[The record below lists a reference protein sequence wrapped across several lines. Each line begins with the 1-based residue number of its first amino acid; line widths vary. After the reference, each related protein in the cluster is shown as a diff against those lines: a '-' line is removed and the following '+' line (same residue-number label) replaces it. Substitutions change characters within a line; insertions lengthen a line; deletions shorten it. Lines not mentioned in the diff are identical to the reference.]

1 MKKNFFST
9 ILIVFLM
16 SLFFSCSSLFEK
28 PEMGNIS
35 ITLPSR
41 AVTSAD
47 TNTSIDIDSLE
58 FTITITNYDT
68 KKVITDI
75 GMKGKTYSYELSP
88 GLYDIV
94 ISAYLSSAPK
104 NVIYEGKYEKAEIIA
119 GKSTDVF
126 ITLKKVIAEPD
137 EPEIPD
143 EPENPDEPEDPKEE
157 FNTWT
162 IDISDIVGD
171 GYIADNSEYGDERYC
186 YYQSGAFDISS
197 CFKDGLPKKDDVLNL
212 KWKGKC
218 DSNIQNLHFLV
229 IDNYSN
235 KNWTDLISEEDRLTP
250 VKQNIKADEEFEIN
264 YSVKLLET
272 PKNTVK
278 IYFSYGKTDA
288 SGPSYLY
295 QQDKDEY
302 RHSDLRI
309 ENGIL
314 KMNRPGSKFMEYLKS
329 QGCDGY
335 VAGVISGKNSKGDD
349 NWLCGRTYKFGD
361 DAFSDTDFTY
371 ELYRAYDSIQDGKIF
386 SIVDYYKNVENE
398 AERIWISQDISST
411 VEYNTIF
418 EESPISILGN
428 KFGTSYFG
436 ASASSDGMIEWRY
449 ENNEEHPGTGWYVG
463 NLDLSEWDVIRI
475 EFDSEYPDDSLY
487 VSLVQD
493 GCTLDYLSDY
503 QAETNVFE
511 INLDGTKSTNKVP
524 EDSVWYTSKP
534 ITEILIRTHLTEVEG
549 TKKAKLK
556 SVELKKY
563 PQVSDHIS
571 VENVENGIQVT
582 LKKTGVMDIWV
593 TFAVDIMEDGKETGL
608 PFSFIHNG
616 NNLINQTE
624 TGTLS
629 FIYPFTKAGSKYKF
643 TVAPNGKVFETV
655 AIVADK
661 TSEMQLSDSETVSD
675 FKVLYE
681 ENDDAEG
688 AKRIIK
694 LNSNPFNMFNDSSK
708 YSYKLLCLNV
718 YDTDMKWIYN
728 FNVTESNVNDY
739 IQTGKDFMSDSSSL
753 GKTPQEFKEA
763 LNQSDKLIIIPH
775 LEFSVENKDASSGA
789 FVKSLGRF
797 EYIWTPIE

>member
-28 PEMGNIS
+28 PEMGNFS

-41 AVTSAD
+41 AVTSAN

-126 ITLKKVIAEPD
+126 ITLKKIIAE
-137 EPEIPD
+137 
-143 EPENPDEPEDPKEE
+143 DEPEDPKEE

-171 GYIADNSEYGDERYC
+171 GYIANNSKYGDERYT

-197 CFKDGLPKKDDVLNL
+197 CFKEELPKKGDVLNL

-229 IDNYSN
+229 VDYYN
-235 KNWTDLISEEDRLTP
+235 KNWMHLISEEDRLTP
-250 VKQNIKADEEFEIN
+250 IKQNIKADEEFEIN
-264 YSVKLLET
+264 YSVKLSET
-272 PKNTVK
+272 PKDTVK
-278 IYFSYGKTDA
+278 IYFAYGKTDA
-288 SGPSYLY
+288 SGTSYLY

-302 RHSDLRI
+302 HHSDVRI
-309 ENGIL
+309 ENGVV
-314 KMNRPGSKFMEYLKS
+314 KMTQPGSKFMEYLKS

-335 VAGVISGKNSKGDD
+335 VLSLISGITKDGSSNYLSS
-349 NWLCGRTYKFGD
+349 RVIKFTAP
-361 DAFSDTDFTY
+361 DAFKDVDFNRD
-371 ELYRAYDSIQDGKIF
+371 LYHVYNSIQDGKIY
-386 SIVDYYKNVENE
+386 SVVDYYKNADDETQ
-398 AERIWISQDISST
+398 RIWITKDVSST
-411 VEYNTIF
+411 VDYDSIY
-418 EESPISILGN
+418 EESDTAILGH
-428 KFGTSYFG
+428 KFGTSIGFG
-436 ASASSDGMIEWRY
+436 GATVSYDGTIEWSF
-449 ENNEEHPGTGWYVG
+449 EDGEEYPAVGWYVE
-463 NLDLSEWDVIRI
+463 NLNLTEWDVIRI
-475 EFDSEYPDDSLY
+475 EFDSEYPDDSLS
-487 VSLVQD
+487 VNLLQD
-493 GCTLDYLSDY
+493 GCRFHYESDY
-503 QAETNVFE
+503 QTEANVYE
-511 INLDGTKSTNKVP
+511 INLDGTNHSFSLP
-524 EDSVWYTSKP
+524 ENAAWDISKP
-534 ITEILIRTHLTEVEG
+534 ITDIQIRTHITANEG
-549 TKKAKLK
+549 KKKAKVK
-556 SVELKKY
+556 SVKLKKY

-582 LKKTGVMDIWV
+582 LKKTGAMDIWL
-593 TFAVDIMEDGKETGL
+593 TSAVDIIEDGKETGI

-661 TSEMQLSDSETVSD
+661 TSDMQLPDSETVSD

-681 ENDDAEG
+681 ENDDADG

-718 YDTDMKWIYN
+718 FDADMKWIYN
-728 FNVTESNVNDY
+728 FNVTEANVNDY
-739 IQTGKDFMSDSSSL
+739 IQTGKDFMSDSSRL

-775 LEFSVENKDASSGA
+775 LEFSVENTNASSGA

-797 EYIWTPIE
+797 EYNWTPIE

>member
-28 PEMGNIS
+28 PEMGNFS

-41 AVTSAD
+41 AVTSAN

-126 ITLKKVIAEPD
+126 ITLKKIIAE
-137 EPEIPD
+137 
-143 EPENPDEPEDPKEE
+143 DEPEDPKEE

-171 GYIADNSEYGDERYC
+171 GYIANNSKYGDERYC

-218 DSNIQNLHFLV
+218 DTNIQNLHFLV
-229 IDNYSN
+229 IDYYYN

-250 VKQNIKADEEFEIN
+250 IKQNIKADEEFEIN
-264 YSVKLLET
+264 YSVKLSET
-272 PKNTVK
+272 PKDTVK
-278 IYFSYGKTDA
+278 IYFAYGKNDA
-288 SGPSYLY
+288 SGTSYLY

-302 RHSDLRI
+302 HHSDVRI
-309 ENGIL
+309 ENGVV
-314 KMNRPGSKFMEYLKS
+314 KMTQPGSKFMEYLKS

-335 VAGVISGKNSKGDD
+335 VLSLISGITKDGSSNYLSS
-349 NWLCGRTYKFGD
+349 RVIKFTAP
-361 DAFSDTDFTY
+361 DAFKDVDFNR
-371 ELYRAYDSIQDGKIF
+371 ELYHVYNSIQDGKIY
-386 SIVDYYKNVENE
+386 SVVDYYKNVDDETQ
-398 AERIWISQDISST
+398 RIWITKDVSST
-411 VEYNTIF
+411 VDYDSIY
-418 EESPISILGN
+418 EESDTAILGH
-428 KFGTSYFG
+428 KFGTSIGFG
-436 ASASSDGMIEWRY
+436 GATVSYDGTIEWSF
-449 ENNEEHPGTGWYVG
+449 EDGEEYPAVGWYVE
-463 NLDLSEWDVIRI
+463 NLNLTEWDVIRI
-475 EFDSEYPDDSLY
+475 EFDSEYPDDSLS
-487 VSLVQD
+487 VNLLQD
-493 GCTLDYLSDY
+493 GCRFHYESDY
-503 QAETNVFE
+503 QTEANVYE
-511 INLDGTKSTNKVP
+511 INLDGTNHSFSLP
-524 EDSVWYTSKP
+524 ENAAWDISKP
-534 ITEILIRTHLTEVEG
+534 ITDIQIRTHITANEG
-549 TKKAKLK
+549 KKKAKVK
-556 SVELKKY
+556 SVKLKKY
-563 PQVSDHIS
+563 PQVSNHIS

-582 LKKTGVMDIWV
+582 LKKTGAMDIWL
-593 TFAVDIMEDGKETGL
+593 TSAVDIIEDGKETGI
-608 PFSFIHNG
+608 PFSF
-616 NNLINQTE
+616 LINNVILMNQID
-624 TGTLS
+624 TLS
-629 FIYPFTKAGSKYKF
+629 FVYPFTKAGSKYKF

-661 TSEMQLSDSETVSD
+661 TSDMQLPDSETVSD

-694 LNSNPFNMFNDSSK
+694 LNSNPFEIFSDVSK
-708 YSYKLLCLNV
+708 FSYMLLCLNV
-718 YDTDMKWIYN
+718 YDADMKWIYN

>member
-28 PEMGNIS
+28 PEMGNFS

-41 AVTSAD
+41 AVTSAN

-126 ITLKKVIAEPD
+126 ITLKKIIAE
-137 EPEIPD
+137 
-143 EPENPDEPEDPKEE
+143 DEPEDPKEE

-171 GYIADNSEYGDERYC
+171 GYIANNSKYGDERYC

-218 DSNIQNLHFLV
+218 DTNIQNLHFLV
-229 IDNYSN
+229 IDYYYN

-250 VKQNIKADEEFEIN
+250 IKQNIKADEEFEIN
-264 YSVKLLET
+264 YSVKLSET
-272 PKNTVK
+272 PKDTVK
-278 IYFSYGKTDA
+278 IYFAYGKTDA

-295 QQDKDEY
+295 QQDKNEY

-335 VAGVISGKNSKGDD
+335 VAGVISGKNSEGDD
-349 NWLCGRTYKFGD
+349 NWLCGRTYKFD
-361 DAFSDTDFTY
+361 DAAFSDADFTY

-436 ASASSDGMIEWRY
+436 GASASSDGMIEWRY
-449 ENNEEHPGTGWYVG
+449 ENNEEYPGTGWFVG
-463 NLDLSEWDVIRI
+463 NLDLSEWDIIRI
-475 EFDSEYPDDSLY
+475 EFDSEYPYDSLY
-487 VSLVQD
+487 VSLIQD
-493 GCTLDYLSDY
+493 GCTLDYHSDS
-503 QAETNVFE
+503 QTEKNVFE
-511 INLDGTKSTNKVP
+511 INLDGTKSTYKVP
-524 EDSVWYTSKP
+524 EDSVWDTSKP
-534 ITEILIRTHLTEVEG
+534 ITDIQIRTHITANEG
-549 TKKAKLK
+549 KKKAKVK
-556 SVELKKY
+556 SVKLKKY
-563 PQVSDHIS
+563 PQVSNHIS

-582 LKKTGVMDIWV
+582 LKKTGAMDIWL
-593 TFAVDIMEDGKETGL
+593 TSAVDIIEDGKETGI
-608 PFSFIHNG
+608 PFSF
-616 NNLINQTE
+616 LINNVILMNQID
-624 TGTLS
+624 TLS
-629 FIYPFTKAGSKYKF
+629 FVYPFTKAGSKYKF

-661 TSEMQLSDSETVSD
+661 TSDMQLPDSETVSD

-694 LNSNPFNMFNDSSK
+694 LNSNPFEIFSDVSK
-708 YSYKLLCLNV
+708 FSYMLMCVNV

>member
-35 ITLPSR
+35 IALPSR

-126 ITLKKVIAEPD
+126 ITLKKIIAE
-137 EPEIPD
+137 
-143 EPENPDEPEDPKEE
+143 DEPEDSKEE

-171 GYIADNSEYGDERYC
+171 GYIANNSKYGDERYT

-218 DSNIQNLHFLV
+218 DTNIQNLHFLV
-229 IDNYSN
+229 VDYYN
-235 KNWTDLISEEDRLTP
+235 KNWMHLISEEDRLTP
-250 VKQNIKADEEFEIN
+250 IKQNIKADEEFEIN
-264 YSVKLLET
+264 YSVKLSET
-272 PKNTVK
+272 PKDTVK
-278 IYFSYGKTDA
+278 IYFAYGKNDA
-288 SGPSYLY
+288 SGTSYLY

-302 RHSDLRI
+302 HHSDVRI
-309 ENGIL
+309 ENGVV
-314 KMNRPGSKFMEYLKS
+314 KMTQPGSKFMEYLKS

-335 VAGVISGKNSKGDD
+335 VLSLISGITKDGSSNYLSS
-349 NWLCGRTYKFGD
+349 RVIKFTAP
-361 DAFSDTDFTY
+361 DAFKDVDFNR
-371 ELYRAYDSIQDGKIF
+371 ELYHVYNSIQDGKIY
-386 SIVDYYKNVENE
+386 SVVDYYKNADDETQ
-398 AERIWISQDISST
+398 RIWITKDVSST
-411 VEYNTIF
+411 VDYDSIY
-418 EESPISILGN
+418 EESDTAILGH
-428 KFGTSYFG
+428 KFGTSIGFG
-436 ASASSDGMIEWRY
+436 GATVSYDGTIEWSF
-449 ENNEEHPGTGWYVG
+449 EDGEEYPAVGWYVE
-463 NLDLSEWDVIRI
+463 NLNLTEWDVIRI
-475 EFDSEYPDDSLY
+475 EFDSEYPDDSLS
-487 VSLVQD
+487 VNLLQD
-493 GCTLDYLSDY
+493 GCRFHYESDY
-503 QAETNVFE
+503 QTEANVYE
-511 INLDGTKSTNKVP
+511 INLDGTNHSFSLP
-524 EDSVWYTSKP
+524 ENAAWDISKP
-534 ITEILIRTHLTEVEG
+534 ITDIQIRTHITEAEG

-563 PQVSDHIS
+563 PQVSNHIS

-582 LKKTGVMDIWV
+582 LKKTGAMDIWL
-593 TFAVDIMEDGKETGL
+593 TSAVDIIEDGKETGI

-661 TSEMQLSDSETVSD
+661 TSGMQLSDSETVSD

-718 YDTDMKWIYN
+718 YDADMKWIYN

-797 EYIWTPIE
+797 EYNWTPIE

>member
-1 MKKNFFST
+1 
-9 ILIVFLM
+9 M

-28 PEMGNIS
+28 PEMGNFS

-41 AVTSAD
+41 AVTSAN

-126 ITLKKVIAEPD
+126 ITLKKIIAE
-137 EPEIPD
+137 
-143 EPENPDEPEDPKEE
+143 DEPEDPKEE

-171 GYIADNSEYGDERYC
+171 GYIANNSKYGDERYC

-218 DSNIQNLHFLV
+218 DTNIQNLHFLV
-229 IDNYSN
+229 IDYYYN

-250 VKQNIKADEEFEIN
+250 IKQNIKADEEFEIN
-264 YSVKLLET
+264 YSVKLSET
-272 PKNTVK
+272 PKDTVK
-278 IYFSYGKTDA
+278 IYFAYGKNDA
-288 SGPSYLY
+288 SGTSYLY

-302 RHSDLRI
+302 HHSDVRI
-309 ENGIL
+309 ENGVV
-314 KMNRPGSKFMEYLKS
+314 KMTQPGSKFMEYLKS

-335 VAGVISGKNSKGDD
+335 VLSLISGITKDGSSNYLSS
-349 NWLCGRTYKFGD
+349 RVIKFTAP
-361 DAFSDTDFTY
+361 DAFKDVDFNR
-371 ELYRAYDSIQDGKIF
+371 ELYHVYNSIQDGKIY
-386 SIVDYYKNVENE
+386 SVVDYYKNVDDETQ
-398 AERIWISQDISST
+398 RIWITKDVSST
-411 VEYNTIF
+411 VDYDSIY
-418 EESPISILGN
+418 EESDTAILGH
-428 KFGTSYFG
+428 KFGTSIGFG
-436 ASASSDGMIEWRY
+436 GATVSYDGTIEWSF
-449 ENNEEHPGTGWYVG
+449 EDGEEYPAVGWYVE
-463 NLDLSEWDVIRI
+463 NLNLTEWDVIRI
-475 EFDSEYPDDSLY
+475 EFDSEYPDDSLS
-487 VSLVQD
+487 VNLLQD
-493 GCTLDYLSDY
+493 GCRFHYESDY
-503 QAETNVFE
+503 QTEANVYE
-511 INLDGTKSTNKVP
+511 INLDGTNHSFSLP
-524 EDSVWYTSKP
+524 ENAAWDISKP
-534 ITEILIRTHLTEVEG
+534 ITDIQIRTHITANEG
-549 TKKAKLK
+549 KKKAKVK
-556 SVELKKY
+556 SVKLKKY
-563 PQVSDHIS
+563 PQVSNHIS

-582 LKKTGVMDIWV
+582 LKKTGAMDIWL
-593 TFAVDIMEDGKETGL
+593 TSAVDIIEDGKETGI
-608 PFSFIHNG
+608 PFSF
-616 NNLINQTE
+616 LINNVILMNQID
-624 TGTLS
+624 TLS
-629 FIYPFTKAGSKYKF
+629 FVYPFTKAGSKYKF

-661 TSEMQLSDSETVSD
+661 TSDMQLPDSETVSD

-694 LNSNPFNMFNDSSK
+694 LNSNPFEIFSDVSK
-708 YSYKLLCLNV
+708 FSYMLLCLNV
-718 YDTDMKWIYN
+718 YDADMKWIYN

-797 EYIWTPIE
+797 EYNWTPIE

>member
-1 MKKNFFST
+1 MKKNYFST
-9 ILIVFLM
+9 ILIVSLM

-47 TNTSIDIDSLE
+47 TDTSIDIDSLE

-126 ITLKKVIAEPD
+126 ITLKKFIAE
-137 EPEIPD
+137 
-143 EPENPDEPEDPKEE
+143 DEPEDPKEE

-171 GYIADNSEYGDERYC
+171 GYIANNSKYGDERYC

-218 DSNIQNLHFLV
+218 DTNIQNLHFLV
-229 IDNYSN
+229 IDYYYN

-250 VKQNIKADEEFEIN
+250 IKQNIKADEEFEIN
-264 YSVKLLET
+264 YSVKLSET
-272 PKNTVK
+272 PKDTVK
-278 IYFSYGKTDA
+278 IYFAYGKTDA

-295 QQDKDEY
+295 QQDKNEY

-335 VAGVISGKNSKGDD
+335 VAGVISGKNSEGYD
-349 NWLCGRTYKFGD
+349 NWLCGRTYKLDD
-361 DAFSDTDFTY
+361 DAFSDADFTY

-398 AERIWISQDISST
+398 SERIWISQNISST

-436 ASASSDGMIEWRY
+436 GASASSDGMIEWRY
-449 ENNEEHPGTGWYVG
+449 ENNEKYPGIGWFVG
-463 NLDLSEWDVIRI
+463 NLDLSEWDIIRI
-475 EFDSEYPDDSLY
+475 EFDSEYPYDSLY
-487 VSLVQD
+487 VSLIQD
-493 GCTLDYLSDY
+493 GCTLDYHSDY
-503 QAETNVFE
+503 QTEKNVFE
-511 INLDGTKSTNKVP
+511 INLDGTKSTYKVP
-524 EDSVWYTSKP
+524 EDSVWDTSKP
-534 ITEILIRTHLTEVEG
+534 ITDISIRTHITKAEG
-549 TKKAKLK
+549 TKKAKVK
-556 SVELKKY
+556 SVKLKKY

-582 LKKTGVMDIWV
+582 LKKTGAMDIWL
-593 TFAVDIMEDGKETGL
+593 TSAVDIIEDGKETGI

-661 TSEMQLSDSETVSD
+661 TSDMQFSDSETVSD

-694 LNSNPFNMFNDSSK
+694 LNSNPFTMFNDSSK
-708 YSYKLLCLNV
+708 YSYILLCLNV
-718 YDTDMKWIYN
+718 FSADMKWIYN
-728 FNVTESNVNDY
+728 FNVTENNVNEY
-739 IQTGKDFMSDSSSL
+739 IEIGKDFMSDSSRL

-775 LEFSVENKDASSGA
+775 LEFSVENTDASSGT
-789 FVKSLGRF
+789 FLKTLGRF
-797 EYIWTPIE
+797 EYNWTPIE

>member
-1 MKKNFFST
+1 MKKNCFST

-47 TNTSIDIDSLE
+47 TDTSIDIDSLE

-126 ITLKKVIAEPD
+126 ITLKKIIAE
-137 EPEIPD
+137 
-143 EPENPDEPEDPKEE
+143 DEPEDPKEE

-171 GYIADNSEYGDERYC
+171 GYIANNSKYGDERYC

-218 DSNIQNLHFLV
+218 DTNIQNLHFLV
-229 IDNYSN
+229 IDYYYN

-250 VKQNIKADEEFEIN
+250 IKQNIKADEEFEIN
-264 YSVKLLET
+264 YSVKLSET
-272 PKNTVK
+272 PKDTVK
-278 IYFSYGKTDA
+278 IYFAYGKTDA

-295 QQDKDEY
+295 QQDKNEY

-335 VAGVISGKNSKGDD
+335 VAGVISGKNSEGDD
-349 NWLCGRTYKFGD
+349 NWLCGRTYKFD
-361 DAFSDTDFTY
+361 DAAFSDADFTY

-436 ASASSDGMIEWRY
+436 GASASSDGMIEWRY
-449 ENNEEHPGTGWYVG
+449 ENNEEYPGTGWFVG
-463 NLDLSEWDVIRI
+463 NLDLSEWDIIRI
-475 EFDSEYPDDSLY
+475 EFDSEYPYDSLY
-487 VSLVQD
+487 VSLIQD
-493 GCTLDYLSDY
+493 GCTLDYHSDS
-503 QAETNVFE
+503 QTEKNVFE
-511 INLDGTKSTNKVP
+511 INLDGTKSTYKVP
-524 EDSVWYTSKP
+524 EDSVWDTSKP
-534 ITEILIRTHLTEVEG
+534 ITDIQIRTHITANEG
-549 TKKAKLK
+549 KKKAKVK
-556 SVELKKY
+556 SVKLKKY
-563 PQVSDHIS
+563 PQVSNHIS

-582 LKKTGVMDIWV
+582 LKKTGAMDIWL
-593 TFAVDIMEDGKETGL
+593 TSAVDIIEDGKETGI
-608 PFSFIHNG
+608 PFSF
-616 NNLINQTE
+616 LINNVILMNKID
-624 TGTLS
+624 TLS
-629 FIYPFTKAGSKYKF
+629 FVYPFTKAGSKYKF

-661 TSEMQLSDSETVSD
+661 TSDMQLPDSETVSD

-694 LNSNPFNMFNDSSK
+694 LNSNPFEIFSDVSK
-708 YSYKLLCLNV
+708 FSYMLMCVNV

>member
-28 PEMGNIS
+28 PEMGNFS

-41 AVTSAD
+41 AVTSAN

-126 ITLKKVIAEPD
+126 ITLKKIIAE
-137 EPEIPD
+137 
-143 EPENPDEPEDPKEE
+143 DEPEDPKEE

-171 GYIADNSEYGDERYC
+171 GYIANNSKYGDERYT

-197 CFKDGLPKKDDVLNL
+197 CFKEELPKKGDVLNL

-229 IDNYSN
+229 VDYYN
-235 KNWTDLISEEDRLTP
+235 KNWMHLISEEDRLTP
-250 VKQNIKADEEFEIN
+250 IKQNIKADEEFEIN
-264 YSVKLLET
+264 YSVKLSET
-272 PKNTVK
+272 PKDTVK
-278 IYFSYGKTDA
+278 IYFAYGKTDA
-288 SGPSYLY
+288 SGTSYLY

-302 RHSDLRI
+302 HHSDVRI
-309 ENGIL
+309 ENGVV
-314 KMNRPGSKFMEYLKS
+314 KMTQPGSKFMEYLKS

-335 VAGVISGKNSKGDD
+335 VLSLISGITKDGSSNYLSS
-349 NWLCGRTYKFGD
+349 RVIKFTAP
-361 DAFSDTDFTY
+361 DAFKDVDFNRD
-371 ELYRAYDSIQDGKIF
+371 LYHVYNSIQDGKIY
-386 SIVDYYKNVENE
+386 SVVDYYKNADDETQ
-398 AERIWISQDISST
+398 RIWITKDVSST
-411 VEYNTIF
+411 VDYDSIY
-418 EESPISILGN
+418 EESDTAILGH
-428 KFGTSYFG
+428 KFGTSIGFG
-436 ASASSDGMIEWRY
+436 GATVSYDGTIEWSF
-449 ENNEEHPGTGWYVG
+449 EDGEEYPAVGWYVE
-463 NLDLSEWDVIRI
+463 NLNLTEWDVIRI
-475 EFDSEYPDDSLY
+475 EFDSEYPDDSLS
-487 VSLVQD
+487 VNLLQD
-493 GCTLDYLSDY
+493 GCRFHYESDY
-503 QAETNVFE
+503 QTEANVYE
-511 INLDGTKSTNKVP
+511 INLDGTNHSFSLP
-524 EDSVWYTSKP
+524 ENAAWDISKP
-534 ITEILIRTHLTEVEG
+534 ITDIQIRTHITANEG
-549 TKKAKLK
+549 KKKAKVK
-556 SVELKKY
+556 SVKLKKY

-582 LKKTGVMDIWV
+582 LKKTGAMDIWL
-593 TFAVDIMEDGKETGL
+593 TSAVDIIEDGKETGI

-661 TSEMQLSDSETVSD
+661 TSDMQLPDSETVSD

-681 ENDDAEG
+681 ENDDADG

-718 YDTDMKWIYN
+718 YDADMKWVYN

-739 IQTGKDFMSDSSSL
+739 IQTGKDFMSDSSRL

-775 LEFSVENKDASSGA
+775 LEFSVENTNASSGA

-797 EYIWTPIE
+797 EYNWTPIE

>member
-28 PEMGNIS
+28 TEMGNIS

-119 GKSTDVF
+119 GKSTDVS
-126 ITLKKVIAEPD
+126 ITLKKVLAE
-137 EPEIPD
+137 PD

-162 IDISDIVGD
+162 IDISDIDGD
-171 GYIADNSEYGDERYC
+171 GYIANNSKYGDERYT

-197 CFKDGLPKKDDVLNL
+197 CFKEELPKKGDVLNL

-229 IDNYSN
+229 VDYYN
-235 KNWTDLISEEDRLTP
+235 KNWMHLISEEDRLTP

-264 YSVKLLET
+264 YSVKLSET
-272 PKNTVK
+272 PKDTVK
-278 IYFSYGKTDA
+278 IYFAYGKTDA

-295 QQDKDEY
+295 QQDKNEY

-335 VAGVISGKNSKGDD
+335 VLSLISGITKDGSSNYLSS
-349 NWLCGRTYKFGD
+349 RVIKFTAP
-361 DAFSDTDFTY
+361 DAFKDVDFNR
-371 ELYRAYDSIQDGKIF
+371 ELYHVYNSIQDGKIY
-386 SIVDYYKNVENE
+386 SVVDYYKNADDETQ
-398 AERIWISQDISST
+398 RIWITKDVSST
-411 VEYNTIF
+411 VDYDSIY
-418 EESPISILGN
+418 EESDTAILGH
-428 KFGTSYFG
+428 KFGTSIGFG
-436 ASASSDGMIEWRY
+436 GATVSYDGTIEWSF
-449 ENNEEHPGTGWYVG
+449 EDGEEYPAVGWYVE
-463 NLDLSEWDVIRI
+463 NLNLTEWDVIRI
-475 EFDSEYPDDSLY
+475 EFDSEYPDDSLS
-487 VSLVQD
+487 VNLLQD
-493 GCTLDYLSDY
+493 GCRFHYESDY
-503 QAETNVFE
+503 QTEANVYE
-511 INLDGTKSTNKVP
+511 INLDGTNHSFSLP
-524 EDSVWYTSKP
+524 ENAALDISKP
-534 ITEILIRTHLTEVEG
+534 ITDIQIRTHITANEG
-549 TKKAKLK
+549 KKKAKVK
-556 SVELKKY
+556 SVKLKKY

-582 LKKTGVMDIWV
+582 LKKTGAMDIWV
-593 TFAVDIMEDGKETGL
+593 TFAVDIMEDGKETGI

-643 TVAPNGKVFETV
+643 IVAPNGKVFETV

-661 TSEMQLSDSETVSD
+661 TSDMQFSDSETVSD

-708 YSYKLLCLNV
+708 YSYKLLCVNV
-718 YDTDMKWIYN
+718 YNADMKWIYN

-797 EYIWTPIE
+797 EYNWTPIE

>member
-1 MKKNFFST
+1 
-9 ILIVFLM
+9 M

-35 ITLPSR
+35 IALPSR

-126 ITLKKVIAEPD
+126 ITLKKIIAE
-137 EPEIPD
+137 
-143 EPENPDEPEDPKEE
+143 DEPEDSKEE

-171 GYIADNSEYGDERYC
+171 GYIANNSKYGDERYT

-218 DSNIQNLHFLV
+218 DTNIQNLHFLV
-229 IDNYSN
+229 VDYYN
-235 KNWTDLISEEDRLTP
+235 KNWMHLISEEDRLTP
-250 VKQNIKADEEFEIN
+250 IKQNIKADEEFEIN
-264 YSVKLLET
+264 YSVKLSET
-272 PKNTVK
+272 PKDTVK
-278 IYFSYGKTDA
+278 IYFAYGKNDA
-288 SGPSYLY
+288 SGTSYLY

-302 RHSDLRI
+302 HHSDVRI
-309 ENGIL
+309 ENGVV
-314 KMNRPGSKFMEYLKS
+314 KMTQPGSKFMEYLKS

-335 VAGVISGKNSKGDD
+335 VLSLISGITKDGSSNYLSS
-349 NWLCGRTYKFGD
+349 RVIKFTAP
-361 DAFSDTDFTY
+361 DAFKDVDFNR
-371 ELYRAYDSIQDGKIF
+371 ELYHVYNSIQDGKIY
-386 SIVDYYKNVENE
+386 SVVDYYKNADDETQ
-398 AERIWISQDISST
+398 RIWITKDVSST
-411 VEYNTIF
+411 VDYDSIY
-418 EESPISILGN
+418 EESDTAILGH
-428 KFGTSYFG
+428 KFGTSIGFG
-436 ASASSDGMIEWRY
+436 GATVSYDGTIEWSF
-449 ENNEEHPGTGWYVG
+449 EDGEEYPAVGWYVE
-463 NLDLSEWDVIRI
+463 NLNLTEWDVIRI
-475 EFDSEYPDDSLY
+475 EFDSEYPDDSLS
-487 VSLVQD
+487 VNLLQD
-493 GCTLDYLSDY
+493 GCRFHYESDY
-503 QAETNVFE
+503 QTEANVYE
-511 INLDGTKSTNKVP
+511 INLDGTNHSFSLP
-524 EDSVWYTSKP
+524 ENAAWDISKP
-534 ITEILIRTHLTEVEG
+534 ITDIQIRTHITEAEG

-563 PQVSDHIS
+563 PQVSNHIS

-582 LKKTGVMDIWV
+582 LKKTGAMDIWL
-593 TFAVDIMEDGKETGL
+593 TSAVDIIEDGKETGI

-661 TSEMQLSDSETVSD
+661 TSGMQLSDSETVSD

-718 YDTDMKWIYN
+718 YDADMKWIYN

-797 EYIWTPIE
+797 EYNWTPIE

>member
-35 ITLPSR
+35 IALPSR

-126 ITLKKVIAEPD
+126 ITLKKIIAE
-137 EPEIPD
+137 
-143 EPENPDEPEDPKEE
+143 DEPEDPKEE

-171 GYIADNSEYGDERYC
+171 GYIANNSKYGDERYC

-218 DSNIQNLHFLV
+218 DTNIQNLHFLV
-229 IDNYSN
+229 IDYYYN

-250 VKQNIKADEEFEIN
+250 IKQNIKADEEFEIN
-264 YSVKLLET
+264 YSVKLSET
-272 PKNTVK
+272 PKDTVK
-278 IYFSYGKTDA
+278 IYFAYGKTDA
-288 SGPSYLY
+288 SGTSYLY

-302 RHSDLRI
+302 HHSDVRI
-309 ENGIL
+309 ENGVV
-314 KMNRPGSKFMEYLKS
+314 KMTQPGSKFMEYLKS

-335 VAGVISGKNSKGDD
+335 VLSLISGITKDGSSNYLSS
-349 NWLCGRTYKFGD
+349 RVIKFTAP
-361 DAFSDTDFTY
+361 DAFKDVDFNRD
-371 ELYRAYDSIQDGKIF
+371 LYHVYNSIQDGKIY
-386 SIVDYYKNVENE
+386 SVVDYYKNADDETQ
-398 AERIWISQDISST
+398 RIWITKDVSST
-411 VEYNTIF
+411 VDYDSIY
-418 EESPISILGN
+418 EETDTAILGH
-428 KFGTSYFG
+428 KFGTSIGFG
-436 ASASSDGMIEWRY
+436 GATVSYDGTIEWSF
-449 ENNEEHPGTGWYVG
+449 EDGEEYPAVGWYVE
-463 NLDLSEWDVIRI
+463 NLNLTEWDVIRI
-475 EFDSEYPDDSLY
+475 EFDSEYPDDSLS
-487 VSLVQD
+487 VNLLQD
-493 GCTLDYLSDY
+493 GCRFHYESDY
-503 QAETNVFE
+503 QTEANVYE
-511 INLDGTKSTNKVP
+511 INLDGTNHSFSLP
-524 EDSVWYTSKP
+524 ENAAWDISKP
-534 ITEILIRTHLTEVEG
+534 ITDIQIRTHITANEG
-549 TKKAKLK
+549 KKKAKVK
-556 SVELKKY
+556 SVKLKKY

-582 LKKTGVMDIWV
+582 LKKTGAMDIWV

-661 TSEMQLSDSETVSD
+661 TSDMQLPDSETVSD

-681 ENDDAEG
+681 ENDDADG

-797 EYIWTPIE
+797 EYNWTPIE

>member
-28 PEMGNIS
+28 PEMGNFS

-41 AVTSAD
+41 AVTSAN

-126 ITLKKVIAEPD
+126 ITLKKIIAE
-137 EPEIPD
+137 
-143 EPENPDEPEDPKEE
+143 DEPEDPKEE

-171 GYIADNSEYGDERYC
+171 GYIANNSKYGDERYT

-197 CFKDGLPKKDDVLNL
+197 CFKEELPKKGDVLNL

-229 IDNYSN
+229 VDYYN
-235 KNWTDLISEEDRLTP
+235 KNWMHLISEEDRLTP
-250 VKQNIKADEEFEIN
+250 IKQNIKADEEFEIN
-264 YSVKLLET
+264 YSVKLSET
-272 PKNTVK
+272 PKDTVK
-278 IYFSYGKTDA
+278 IYFAYGKTDA
-288 SGPSYLY
+288 SGTSYLY

-302 RHSDLRI
+302 HHSDVRI
-309 ENGIL
+309 ENGVV
-314 KMNRPGSKFMEYLKS
+314 KMTQPGSKFMEYLKS

-335 VAGVISGKNSKGDD
+335 VLSLISGITKDGSSNYLSS
-349 NWLCGRTYKFGD
+349 RVIKFTAP
-361 DAFSDTDFTY
+361 DAFKDVDFNRD
-371 ELYRAYDSIQDGKIF
+371 LYHVYNSIQDGKIY
-386 SIVDYYKNVENE
+386 SVVDYYKNADDETQ
-398 AERIWISQDISST
+398 RIWITKDVSST
-411 VEYNTIF
+411 VDYDSIY
-418 EESPISILGN
+418 EESDTAILGH
-428 KFGTSYFG
+428 KFGTSIGFG
-436 ASASSDGMIEWRY
+436 GATVSYDGTIEWSF
-449 ENNEEHPGTGWYVG
+449 EDGEEYPAVGWYVE
-463 NLDLSEWDVIRI
+463 NLNLTEWDVIRI
-475 EFDSEYPDDSLY
+475 EFDSEYPDDSLS
-487 VSLVQD
+487 VNLLQD
-493 GCTLDYLSDY
+493 GCRFHYESDY
-503 QAETNVFE
+503 QTEANVYE
-511 INLDGTKSTNKVP
+511 INLDGTNHSFSLP
-524 EDSVWYTSKP
+524 ENAAWDISKP
-534 ITEILIRTHLTEVEG
+534 ITDIQIRTHITANEG
-549 TKKAKLK
+549 KKKAKVK
-556 SVELKKY
+556 SVKLKKY

-582 LKKTGVMDIWV
+582 LKKTGAMDIWL
-593 TFAVDIMEDGKETGL
+593 TSAVDIIEDGKETGI

-661 TSEMQLSDSETVSD
+661 TSGMQLSDSETVSD

-681 ENDDAEG
+681 ENDDADG

-718 YDTDMKWIYN
+718 FDADMKWIYN
-728 FNVTESNVNDY
+728 FNVTEANVNDY
-739 IQTGKDFMSDSSSL
+739 IQTGKDFMSDSSRL

-775 LEFSVENKDASSGA
+775 LEFSVENTNASSGA

-797 EYIWTPIE
+797 EYNWTPIE

>member
-1 MKKNFFST
+1 
-9 ILIVFLM
+9 M

-47 TNTSIDIDSLE
+47 TDTSIDIDSLE

-126 ITLKKVIAEPD
+126 ITLKKIIAE
-137 EPEIPD
+137 
-143 EPENPDEPEDPKEE
+143 DEPEDPKEE

-171 GYIADNSEYGDERYC
+171 GYIANNSKYGDERYC

-218 DSNIQNLHFLV
+218 DTNIQNLHFLV
-229 IDNYSN
+229 IDYYYN

-250 VKQNIKADEEFEIN
+250 IKQNIKADEEFEIN
-264 YSVKLLET
+264 YSVKLSET
-272 PKNTVK
+272 PKDTVK
-278 IYFSYGKTDA
+278 IYFAYGKTDA

-295 QQDKDEY
+295 QQDKNEY

-335 VAGVISGKNSKGDD
+335 VAGVISGKNSEGDD
-349 NWLCGRTYKFGD
+349 NWLCGRTYKFD
-361 DAFSDTDFTY
+361 DAAFSDADFTY

-436 ASASSDGMIEWRY
+436 GASASSDGMIEWRY
-449 ENNEEHPGTGWYVG
+449 ENNEEYPGTGWFVG
-463 NLDLSEWDVIRI
+463 NLDLSEWDIIRI
-475 EFDSEYPDDSLY
+475 EFDSEYPYDSLY
-487 VSLVQD
+487 VSLIQD
-493 GCTLDYLSDY
+493 GCTLDYHSDS
-503 QAETNVFE
+503 QTEKNVFE
-511 INLDGTKSTNKVP
+511 INLDGTKSTYKVP
-524 EDSVWYTSKP
+524 EDSVWDTSKP
-534 ITEILIRTHLTEVEG
+534 ITDIQIRTHITANEG
-549 TKKAKLK
+549 KKKAKVK
-556 SVELKKY
+556 SVKLKKY
-563 PQVSDHIS
+563 PQVSNHIS

-582 LKKTGVMDIWV
+582 LKKTGAMDIWL
-593 TFAVDIMEDGKETGL
+593 TSAVDIIEDGKETGI
-608 PFSFIHNG
+608 PFSF
-616 NNLINQTE
+616 LINNVILMNQID
-624 TGTLS
+624 TLS
-629 FIYPFTKAGSKYKF
+629 FVYPFTKAGSKYKF

-661 TSEMQLSDSETVSD
+661 TSDMQLPDSETVSD

-694 LNSNPFNMFNDSSK
+694 LNSNPFEIFSDVSK
-708 YSYKLLCLNV
+708 FSYMLMCVNV

>member
-28 PEMGNIS
+28 PEMGNFS

-41 AVTSAD
+41 AVTSAN

-126 ITLKKVIAEPD
+126 ITLKKIIAE
-137 EPEIPD
+137 
-143 EPENPDEPEDPKEE
+143 DEPEDPKEE

-171 GYIADNSEYGDERYC
+171 GYIANNSKYGDERYC

-218 DSNIQNLHFLV
+218 DTNIQNLHFLV
-229 IDNYSN
+229 IDYYYN

-250 VKQNIKADEEFEIN
+250 IKQNIKADEEFEIN
-264 YSVKLLET
+264 YSVKLSET
-272 PKNTVK
+272 PKDTVK
-278 IYFSYGKTDA
+278 IYFAYGKNDA
-288 SGPSYLY
+288 SGTSYLY

-302 RHSDLRI
+302 HHSDVRI
-309 ENGIL
+309 ENGVV
-314 KMNRPGSKFMEYLKS
+314 KMTQPGSKFMEYLKS

-335 VAGVISGKNSKGDD
+335 VLSLISGITKDGSSNYLSS
-349 NWLCGRTYKFGD
+349 RVIKFTAP
-361 DAFSDTDFTY
+361 DAFKDVDFNR
-371 ELYRAYDSIQDGKIF
+371 ELYHVYNSIQDGKIY
-386 SIVDYYKNVENE
+386 SVVDYYKNVDDETQ
-398 AERIWISQDISST
+398 RIWITKDVSST
-411 VEYNTIF
+411 VDYDSIY
-418 EESPISILGN
+418 EESDTAILGH
-428 KFGTSYFG
+428 KFGTSIGFG
-436 ASASSDGMIEWRY
+436 GATVSYDGTIEWSF
-449 ENNEEHPGTGWYVG
+449 EDGEEYPAVGWYVE
-463 NLDLSEWDVIRI
+463 NLNLTEWDVIRI
-475 EFDSEYPDDSLY
+475 EFDSEYPDDSLS
-487 VSLVQD
+487 VNLLQD
-493 GCTLDYLSDY
+493 GCRFHYESDY
-503 QAETNVFE
+503 QTEANVYE
-511 INLDGTKSTNKVP
+511 INLDGTNHSFSLP
-524 EDSVWYTSKP
+524 ENAAWDISKP
-534 ITEILIRTHLTEVEG
+534 ITDIQIRTHITANEG
-549 TKKAKLK
+549 KKKAKVK
-556 SVELKKY
+556 SVKLKKY
-563 PQVSDHIS
+563 PQVSNHIS

-582 LKKTGVMDIWV
+582 LKKTGAMDIWL
-593 TFAVDIMEDGKETGL
+593 TSAVDIIEDGKETGI
-608 PFSFIHNG
+608 PFSF
-616 NNLINQTE
+616 LINNVILMNQID
-624 TGTLS
+624 TLS
-629 FIYPFTKAGSKYKF
+629 FVYPFTKAGSKYKF

-661 TSEMQLSDSETVSD
+661 TSDMQLPDSETVSD

-694 LNSNPFNMFNDSSK
+694 LNSNPFEIFSDVSK
-708 YSYKLLCLNV
+708 FSYMLMCVNV

>member
-1 MKKNFFST
+1 MKKNCFST

-47 TNTSIDIDSLE
+47 TDTSIDIDSLE

-126 ITLKKVIAEPD
+126 ITLKKIIAE
-137 EPEIPD
+137 
-143 EPENPDEPEDPKEE
+143 DEPEDPKEE

-171 GYIADNSEYGDERYC
+171 GYIANNSKYGDERYC

-218 DSNIQNLHFLV
+218 DTNIQNLHFLV
-229 IDNYSN
+229 IDYYYN

-250 VKQNIKADEEFEIN
+250 IKQNIKADEEFEIN
-264 YSVKLLET
+264 YSVKLSET
-272 PKNTVK
+272 PKDTVK
-278 IYFSYGKTDA
+278 IYFAYGKTDA

-295 QQDKDEY
+295 QQDKNEY

-335 VAGVISGKNSKGDD
+335 VAGVISGKNSEGDD
-349 NWLCGRTYKFGD
+349 NWLCGRTYKFD
-361 DAFSDTDFTY
+361 DAAFSDADFTY

-436 ASASSDGMIEWRY
+436 GASASSDGMIEWRY
-449 ENNEEHPGTGWYVG
+449 ENNEEYPGTGWFVG
-463 NLDLSEWDVIRI
+463 NLDLSEWDIIRI
-475 EFDSEYPDDSLY
+475 EFDSEYPYDSLY
-487 VSLVQD
+487 VSLIQD
-493 GCTLDYLSDY
+493 GCTLDYHSDS
-503 QAETNVFE
+503 QTEKNVFE
-511 INLDGTKSTNKVP
+511 INLDGTKSTYKVP
-524 EDSVWYTSKP
+524 EDSVWDTSKP
-534 ITEILIRTHLTEVEG
+534 ITDIQIRTHITANEG
-549 TKKAKLK
+549 KKKAKVK
-556 SVELKKY
+556 SVKLKKY
-563 PQVSDHIS
+563 PQVSNHIS

-582 LKKTGVMDIWV
+582 LKKTGAMDIWL
-593 TFAVDIMEDGKETGL
+593 TSAVDIIEDGKETGI
-608 PFSFIHNG
+608 PFSF
-616 NNLINQTE
+616 LINNVILMNQID
-624 TGTLS
+624 TLS
-629 FIYPFTKAGSKYKF
+629 FVYPFTKAGSKYKF

-661 TSEMQLSDSETVSD
+661 TSDMQLPDSETVSD

-694 LNSNPFNMFNDSSK
+694 LNSNPFEIFSDVSK
-708 YSYKLLCLNV
+708 FSYMLMCVNV

>member
-1 MKKNFFST
+1 
-9 ILIVFLM
+9 M

-28 PEMGNIS
+28 PEMGNFS

-41 AVTSAD
+41 AVTSAN

-126 ITLKKVIAEPD
+126 ITLKKIIAE
-137 EPEIPD
+137 
-143 EPENPDEPEDPKEE
+143 DEPEDPKEE

-171 GYIADNSEYGDERYC
+171 GYIANNSKYGDERYC

-218 DSNIQNLHFLV
+218 DTNIQNLHFLV
-229 IDNYSN
+229 IDYYYN

-250 VKQNIKADEEFEIN
+250 IKQNIKADEEFEIN
-264 YSVKLLET
+264 YSVKLSET
-272 PKNTVK
+272 PKDTVK
-278 IYFSYGKTDA
+278 IYFAYGKNDA
-288 SGPSYLY
+288 SGTSYLY

-302 RHSDLRI
+302 HHSDVRI
-309 ENGIL
+309 ENGVV
-314 KMNRPGSKFMEYLKS
+314 KMTQPGSKFMEYLKS

-335 VAGVISGKNSKGDD
+335 VLSLISGITKDGSSNYLSS
-349 NWLCGRTYKFGD
+349 RVIKFTAP
-361 DAFSDTDFTY
+361 DAFKDVDFNR
-371 ELYRAYDSIQDGKIF
+371 ELYHVYNSIQDGKIY
-386 SIVDYYKNVENE
+386 SVVDYYKNVDDETQ
-398 AERIWISQDISST
+398 RIWITKDVSST
-411 VEYNTIF
+411 VDYDSIY
-418 EESPISILGN
+418 EESDTAILGH
-428 KFGTSYFG
+428 KFGTSIGFG
-436 ASASSDGMIEWRY
+436 GATVSYDGTIEWSF
-449 ENNEEHPGTGWYVG
+449 EDGEEYPAVGWYVE
-463 NLDLSEWDVIRI
+463 NLNLTEWDVIRI
-475 EFDSEYPDDSLY
+475 EFDSEYPDDSLS
-487 VSLVQD
+487 VNLLQD
-493 GCTLDYLSDY
+493 GCRFHYESDY
-503 QAETNVFE
+503 QTEANVYE
-511 INLDGTKSTNKVP
+511 INLDGTNHSFSLP
-524 EDSVWYTSKP
+524 ENAAWDISKP
-534 ITEILIRTHLTEVEG
+534 ITDIQIRTHITANEG
-549 TKKAKLK
+549 KKKAKVK
-556 SVELKKY
+556 SVKLKKY
-563 PQVSDHIS
+563 PQVSNHIS

-582 LKKTGVMDIWV
+582 LKKTGAMDIWL
-593 TFAVDIMEDGKETGL
+593 TSAVDIIEDGKETGI
-608 PFSFIHNG
+608 PFSF
-616 NNLINQTE
+616 LINNVILMNQID
-624 TGTLS
+624 TLS
-629 FIYPFTKAGSKYKF
+629 FVYPFTKAGSKYKF

-661 TSEMQLSDSETVSD
+661 TSDMQLPDSETVSD

-688 AKRIIK
+688 ANRIIK
-694 LNSNPFNMFNDSSK
+694 LNSNPFEIFSDVSK
-708 YSYKLLCLNV
+708 FSYMLLCLNV
-718 YDTDMKWIYN
+718 YDADMKWIYN

>member
-41 AVTSAD
+41 AVTSAY

-229 IDNYSN
+229 VDYSYN
-235 KNWTDLISEEDRLTP
+235 TNWMYLISEEDRLTP

-295 QQDKDEY
+295 QQDKNEY

-349 NWLCGRTYKFGD
+349 NWLCGRTYKFDD

-449 ENNEEHPGTGWYVG
+449 KNEEEYPATGWFVG

-475 EFDSEYPDDSLY
+475 EFDSDYPDDSLY

-511 INLDGTKSTNKVP
+511 INLDGTNSNYTEPKN
-524 EDSVWYTSKP
+524 SVWDISKP
-534 ITEILIRTHLTEVEG
+534 ITDILIRTHITEAEG

-582 LKKTGVMDIWV
+582 LKKTGAMDIWV

-718 YDTDMKWIYN
+718 YDADMKWIYN

>member
-1 MKKNFFST
+1 MKKNCFST

-47 TNTSIDIDSLE
+47 TDTSIDIDSLE

-126 ITLKKVIAEPD
+126 ITLKKIIAE
-137 EPEIPD
+137 
-143 EPENPDEPEDPKEE
+143 DEPEDPKEE

-171 GYIADNSEYGDERYC
+171 GYIANNSKYGDERYC

-218 DSNIQNLHFLV
+218 DTNIQNLHFLV
-229 IDNYSN
+229 IDYYYN

-250 VKQNIKADEEFEIN
+250 IKQNIKADEEFEIN
-264 YSVKLLET
+264 YSVKLSET
-272 PKNTVK
+272 PKDTVK
-278 IYFSYGKTDA
+278 IYFAYGKTDA

-295 QQDKDEY
+295 QQDKNEY

-335 VAGVISGKNSKGDD
+335 VAGVISGKNSEGDD
-349 NWLCGRTYKFGD
+349 NWLCGRTYKFD
-361 DAFSDTDFTY
+361 DAAFSDADFTY

-436 ASASSDGMIEWRY
+436 GASASSDGMIEWRY
-449 ENNEEHPGTGWYVG
+449 ENNEEYPGTGWFVG
-463 NLDLSEWDVIRI
+463 NLDLSEWDIIRI
-475 EFDSEYPDDSLY
+475 EFDSEYPYDSLY
-487 VSLVQD
+487 VSLIQD
-493 GCTLDYLSDY
+493 GCTLDYHSDS
-503 QAETNVFE
+503 QTEKNVFE
-511 INLDGTKSTNKVP
+511 INLDGTKSTYKVP
-524 EDSVWYTSKP
+524 EDSVWDTSKP
-534 ITEILIRTHLTEVEG
+534 ITDIFIRTHITANEG
-549 TKKAKLK
+549 KKKAKVK
-556 SVELKKY
+556 SVKLKKY
-563 PQVSDHIS
+563 PQVSNHIS

-582 LKKTGVMDIWV
+582 LKKTGAMDIWL
-593 TFAVDIMEDGKETGL
+593 TSAVDIIEDGKETGI
-608 PFSFIHNG
+608 PFSF
-616 NNLINQTE
+616 LINNVILMNQID
-624 TGTLS
+624 TLS
-629 FIYPFTKAGSKYKF
+629 FVYPFTKAGSKYKF

-661 TSEMQLSDSETVSD
+661 TSDMQLPDSETVSD

-694 LNSNPFNMFNDSSK
+694 LNSNPFEIFSDVSK
-708 YSYKLLCLNV
+708 FSYMLLCLNV
-718 YDTDMKWIYN
+718 YDADMKWIYN

-797 EYIWTPIE
+797 EYNWTPIE

>member
-35 ITLPSR
+35 IALPSR

-126 ITLKKVIAEPD
+126 ITLKKIIAE
-137 EPEIPD
+137 
-143 EPENPDEPEDPKEE
+143 DEPEDPKEE

-171 GYIADNSEYGDERYC
+171 GYIANNSKYGDERYC

-218 DSNIQNLHFLV
+218 DTNIQNLHFLV
-229 IDNYSN
+229 IDYYYN

-250 VKQNIKADEEFEIN
+250 IKQNIKADEEFEIN
-264 YSVKLLET
+264 YSVKLSET
-272 PKNTVK
+272 PKDTVK
-278 IYFSYGKTDA
+278 IYFAYGKTDA
-288 SGPSYLY
+288 SGTSYLY

-302 RHSDLRI
+302 HHSDVRI
-309 ENGIL
+309 ENGVV
-314 KMNRPGSKFMEYLKS
+314 KMTQPGSKFMEYLKS

-335 VAGVISGKNSKGDD
+335 VLSLISGITKDGSSNYLSS
-349 NWLCGRTYKFGD
+349 RVIKFTAP
-361 DAFSDTDFTY
+361 DAFKDVDFNRD
-371 ELYRAYDSIQDGKIF
+371 LYHVYNSIQDGKIY
-386 SIVDYYKNVENE
+386 SVVDYYKNADDETQ
-398 AERIWISQDISST
+398 RIWITKDVSST
-411 VEYNTIF
+411 VDYDSIY
-418 EESPISILGN
+418 EETDTAILGH
-428 KFGTSYFG
+428 KFGTSIGFG
-436 ASASSDGMIEWRY
+436 GATVSYDGTIEWSF
-449 ENNEEHPGTGWYVG
+449 EDGEEYPAVGWYVE
-463 NLDLSEWDVIRI
+463 NLNLTEWDVIRI
-475 EFDSEYPDDSLY
+475 EFDSEYPDDSLS
-487 VSLVQD
+487 VNLLQD
-493 GCTLDYLSDY
+493 GCRFHYESDY
-503 QAETNVFE
+503 QTEANVYE
-511 INLDGTKSTNKVP
+511 INLDGTNHSFSLP
-524 EDSVWYTSKP
+524 ENAAWDISKP
-534 ITEILIRTHLTEVEG
+534 ITDIQIRTHITANEG
-549 TKKAKLK
+549 KKKAKVK
-556 SVELKKY
+556 SVKLKKY

-582 LKKTGVMDIWV
+582 LKKTGAMDIWL
-593 TFAVDIMEDGKETGL
+593 TSAVDIIEDGKETGI

-661 TSEMQLSDSETVSD
+661 TSDMQLPDSETVSD

-681 ENDDAEG
+681 ENDDADG

-797 EYIWTPIE
+797 EYNWTPIE

>member
-1 MKKNFFST
+1 MKKNCFST

-28 PEMGNIS
+28 PEMGNFS

-41 AVTSAD
+41 AVTSAN

-126 ITLKKVIAEPD
+126 ITLKKIIAE
-137 EPEIPD
+137 
-143 EPENPDEPEDPKEE
+143 DEPEDPKEE

-171 GYIADNSEYGDERYC
+171 GYIANNSKYGDERYC

-218 DSNIQNLHFLV
+218 DTNIQNLHFLV
-229 IDNYSN
+229 IDYYYN

-250 VKQNIKADEEFEIN
+250 IKQNIKADEEFEIN
-264 YSVKLLET
+264 YSVKLSET
-272 PKNTVK
+272 PKDTVK
-278 IYFSYGKTDA
+278 IYFAYGKTDA

-295 QQDKDEY
+295 QQDKNEY

-335 VAGVISGKNSKGDD
+335 VAGVISGKNSEGDD
-349 NWLCGRTYKFGD
+349 NWLCGRTYKFD
-361 DAFSDTDFTY
+361 DAAFSDADFTY

-436 ASASSDGMIEWRY
+436 GASASSDGMIEWRY
-449 ENNEEHPGTGWYVG
+449 ENNEEYPGTGWFVG
-463 NLDLSEWDVIRI
+463 NLDLSEWDIIRI
-475 EFDSEYPDDSLY
+475 EFDSEYPYDSLY
-487 VSLVQD
+487 VSLIQD
-493 GCTLDYLSDY
+493 GCTLDYHSDS
-503 QAETNVFE
+503 QTEKNVFE
-511 INLDGTKSTNKVP
+511 INLDGTKSTYKVP
-524 EDSVWYTSKP
+524 EDSVWDTSKP
-534 ITEILIRTHLTEVEG
+534 ITDIFIRTHITANEG
-549 TKKAKLK
+549 KKKAKVK
-556 SVELKKY
+556 SVKLKKY
-563 PQVSDHIS
+563 PQVSNHIS

-582 LKKTGVMDIWV
+582 LKKTGAMDIWL
-593 TFAVDIMEDGKETGL
+593 TSAVDIIEDGKETGI
-608 PFSFIHNG
+608 PFSF
-616 NNLINQTE
+616 LINNVILMNQID
-624 TGTLS
+624 TLS
-629 FIYPFTKAGSKYKF
+629 FVYPFTKAGSKYKF

-661 TSEMQLSDSETVSD
+661 TSDMQLPDSETVSD

-694 LNSNPFNMFNDSSK
+694 LNSNPFEIFSDVSK
-708 YSYKLLCLNV
+708 FSYMLLCLNV
-718 YDTDMKWIYN
+718 YDADMKWIYN

-797 EYIWTPIE
+797 EYNWTPIE

>member
-1 MKKNFFST
+1 
-9 ILIVFLM
+9 M

-28 PEMGNIS
+28 PEMGNFS

-41 AVTSAD
+41 AVTSAN

-126 ITLKKVIAEPD
+126 ITLKKIIAE
-137 EPEIPD
+137 
-143 EPENPDEPEDPKEE
+143 DEPEDPKEE

-171 GYIADNSEYGDERYC
+171 GYIANNSKYGDERYC

-218 DSNIQNLHFLV
+218 DTNIQNLHFLV
-229 IDNYSN
+229 IDYYYN

-250 VKQNIKADEEFEIN
+250 IKQNIKADEEFEIN
-264 YSVKLLET
+264 YSVKLSET
-272 PKNTVK
+272 PKDTVK
-278 IYFSYGKTDA
+278 IYFAYGKNDA
-288 SGPSYLY
+288 SGTSYLY

-302 RHSDLRI
+302 HHSDVRI
-309 ENGIL
+309 ENGVV
-314 KMNRPGSKFMEYLKS
+314 KMTQPGSKFMEYLKS

-335 VAGVISGKNSKGDD
+335 VLSLISGITKDGSSNYLSS
-349 NWLCGRTYKFGD
+349 RVIKFTAP
-361 DAFSDTDFTY
+361 DAFKDVDFNR
-371 ELYRAYDSIQDGKIF
+371 ELYHVYNSIQDGKIY
-386 SIVDYYKNVENE
+386 SVVDYYKNVDDETQ
-398 AERIWISQDISST
+398 RIWITKDVSST
-411 VEYNTIF
+411 VDYDSIY
-418 EESPISILGN
+418 EESDTAILGH
-428 KFGTSYFG
+428 KFGTSIGFG
-436 ASASSDGMIEWRY
+436 GATVSYDGTIEWSF
-449 ENNEEHPGTGWYVG
+449 EDGEEYPAVGWYVE
-463 NLDLSEWDVIRI
+463 NLNLTEWDVIRI
-475 EFDSEYPDDSLY
+475 EFDSEYPDDSLS
-487 VSLVQD
+487 VNLLQD
-493 GCTLDYLSDY
+493 GCRFHYESDY
-503 QAETNVFE
+503 QTEANVYE
-511 INLDGTKSTNKVP
+511 INLDGTNHSFSLP
-524 EDSVWYTSKP
+524 ENAAWDISKP
-534 ITEILIRTHLTEVEG
+534 ITDIQIRTHITANEG
-549 TKKAKLK
+549 KKKAKVK
-556 SVELKKY
+556 SVKLKKY
-563 PQVSDHIS
+563 PQVSNHIS

-582 LKKTGVMDIWV
+582 LKKTGAMDIWL
-593 TFAVDIMEDGKETGL
+593 TSAVDIIEDGKETGI
-608 PFSFIHNG
+608 PFSF
-616 NNLINQTE
+616 LINNVILMNQID
-624 TGTLS
+624 TLS
-629 FIYPFTKAGSKYKF
+629 FVYPFTKAGSKYKF

-661 TSEMQLSDSETVSD
+661 TSDMQLPDSETVSD

-694 LNSNPFNMFNDSSK
+694 LNSNPFEIFSDVSK
-708 YSYKLLCLNV
+708 FSYMLMCVNV

>member
-28 PEMGNIS
+28 PEMGNFS

-41 AVTSAD
+41 AVTSAN

-126 ITLKKVIAEPD
+126 ITLKKIIAE
-137 EPEIPD
+137 
-143 EPENPDEPEDPKEE
+143 DEPEDPKEE

-171 GYIADNSEYGDERYC
+171 GYIANNSKYGDERYC

-218 DSNIQNLHFLV
+218 DTNIQNLHFLV
-229 IDNYSN
+229 IDYYYN

-250 VKQNIKADEEFEIN
+250 IKQNIKADEEFEIN
-264 YSVKLLET
+264 YSVKLSET
-272 PKNTVK
+272 PKDTVK
-278 IYFSYGKTDA
+278 IYFAYGKNDA
-288 SGPSYLY
+288 SGTSYLY

-302 RHSDLRI
+302 HHSDVRI
-309 ENGIL
+309 ENGVV
-314 KMNRPGSKFMEYLKS
+314 KMTQPGSKFMEYLKS

-335 VAGVISGKNSKGDD
+335 VLSLISGITKDGSSNYLSS
-349 NWLCGRTYKFGD
+349 RVIKFTAP
-361 DAFSDTDFTY
+361 DAFKDVDFNR
-371 ELYRAYDSIQDGKIF
+371 ELYHVYNSIQDGKIY
-386 SIVDYYKNVENE
+386 SVVDYYKNVDDETQ
-398 AERIWISQDISST
+398 RIWITKDVSST
-411 VEYNTIF
+411 VDYDSIY
-418 EESPISILGN
+418 EESDTAILGH
-428 KFGTSYFG
+428 KFGTSIGFG
-436 ASASSDGMIEWRY
+436 GATVSYDGTIEWSF
-449 ENNEEHPGTGWYVG
+449 EDGEEYPAVGWYVE
-463 NLDLSEWDVIRI
+463 NLNLTEWDVIRI
-475 EFDSEYPDDSLY
+475 EFDSEYPDDSLS
-487 VSLVQD
+487 VNLLQD
-493 GCTLDYLSDY
+493 GCRFHYESDY
-503 QAETNVFE
+503 QTEANVYE
-511 INLDGTKSTNKVP
+511 INLDGTNHSFSLP
-524 EDSVWYTSKP
+524 ENAAWDISKP
-534 ITEILIRTHLTEVEG
+534 ITDIQIRTHITANEG
-549 TKKAKLK
+549 KKKAKVK
-556 SVELKKY
+556 SVKLKKY
-563 PQVSDHIS
+563 PQVSNHIS

-582 LKKTGVMDIWV
+582 LKKTGAMDIWL
-593 TFAVDIMEDGKETGL
+593 TSAVDIIEDGKETGI
-608 PFSFIHNG
+608 PFSF
-616 NNLINQTE
+616 LINNVILMNQID
-624 TGTLS
+624 TLS
-629 FIYPFTKAGSKYKF
+629 FVYPFTKAGSKYKF

-661 TSEMQLSDSETVSD
+661 TSDMQLPDSETVSD

-694 LNSNPFNMFNDSSK
+694 LNSNPFEIFSDVSK
-708 YSYKLLCLNV
+708 FSYMLLCLNV
-718 YDTDMKWIYN
+718 YDADMKWIYN

-797 EYIWTPIE
+797 EYNWTPIE

>member
-28 PEMGNIS
+28 PEMGNFS

-41 AVTSAD
+41 AVTSAN

-126 ITLKKVIAEPD
+126 ITLKKIIAE
-137 EPEIPD
+137 
-143 EPENPDEPEDPKEE
+143 DEPEDPKEE

-171 GYIADNSEYGDERYC
+171 GYIANNSKYGDERYC

-218 DSNIQNLHFLV
+218 DTNIQNLHFLV
-229 IDNYSN
+229 IDYYYN

-250 VKQNIKADEEFEIN
+250 IKQNIKADEEFEIN
-264 YSVKLLET
+264 YSVKLSET
-272 PKNTVK
+272 PKDTVK
-278 IYFSYGKTDA
+278 IYFAYGKTDA

-295 QQDKDEY
+295 QQDKNEY

-335 VAGVISGKNSKGDD
+335 VAGVISGKNSEGDD
-349 NWLCGRTYKFGD
+349 NWLCGRTYKFD
-361 DAFSDTDFTY
+361 DAAFSDADFTY

-436 ASASSDGMIEWRY
+436 GASASSDGMIEWRY
-449 ENNEEHPGTGWYVG
+449 ENNEEYPGTGWFVG
-463 NLDLSEWDVIRI
+463 NLDLSEWDIIRI
-475 EFDSEYPDDSLY
+475 EFDSEYPYDSLY
-487 VSLVQD
+487 VSLIQD
-493 GCTLDYLSDY
+493 GCTLDYHSDS
-503 QAETNVFE
+503 QTEKNVFE
-511 INLDGTKSTNKVP
+511 INLDGTKSTYKVP
-524 EDSVWYTSKP
+524 EDSVWDTSKP
-534 ITEILIRTHLTEVEG
+534 ITDIFIRTHITANEG
-549 TKKAKLK
+549 KKKAKVK
-556 SVELKKY
+556 SVKLKKY
-563 PQVSDHIS
+563 PQVSNHIS

-582 LKKTGVMDIWV
+582 LKKTGAMDIWL
-593 TFAVDIMEDGKETGL
+593 TSAVDIIEDGKETGI
-608 PFSFIHNG
+608 PFSF
-616 NNLINQTE
+616 LINNVILMNQID
-624 TGTLS
+624 TLS
-629 FIYPFTKAGSKYKF
+629 FVYPFTKAGSKYKF

-661 TSEMQLSDSETVSD
+661 TSDMQLPDSETVSD

-694 LNSNPFNMFNDSSK
+694 LNSNPFEIFSDVSK
-708 YSYKLLCLNV
+708 FSYMLLCLNV
-718 YDTDMKWIYN
+718 YDADMKWIYN

-797 EYIWTPIE
+797 EYNWTPIE

>member
-1 MKKNFFST
+1 
-9 ILIVFLM
+9 M

-28 PEMGNIS
+28 PEMGNFS

-41 AVTSAD
+41 AVTSAN

-126 ITLKKVIAEPD
+126 ITLKKIIAE
-137 EPEIPD
+137 
-143 EPENPDEPEDPKEE
+143 DEPEDPKEE

-171 GYIADNSEYGDERYC
+171 GYIANNSKYGDERYC

-218 DSNIQNLHFLV
+218 DTNIQNLHFLV
-229 IDNYSN
+229 IDYYYN

-250 VKQNIKADEEFEIN
+250 IKQNIKADEEFEIN
-264 YSVKLLET
+264 YSVKLSET
-272 PKNTVK
+272 PKDTVK
-278 IYFSYGKTDA
+278 IYFAYGKNDA
-288 SGPSYLY
+288 SGTSYLY

-302 RHSDLRI
+302 HHSDVRI
-309 ENGIL
+309 ENGVV
-314 KMNRPGSKFMEYLKS
+314 KMTQPGSKFMEYLKS

-335 VAGVISGKNSKGDD
+335 VLSLISGITKDGSSNYLSS
-349 NWLCGRTYKFGD
+349 RVIKFTAP
-361 DAFSDTDFTY
+361 DAFKDVDFNR
-371 ELYRAYDSIQDGKIF
+371 ELYHVYNSIQDGKIY
-386 SIVDYYKNVENE
+386 SVVDYYKNVDDETQ
-398 AERIWISQDISST
+398 RIWITKDVSST
-411 VEYNTIF
+411 VDYDSIY
-418 EESPISILGN
+418 EESDTAILGH
-428 KFGTSYFG
+428 KFGTSIGFG
-436 ASASSDGMIEWRY
+436 GATVSYDGTIEWSF
-449 ENNEEHPGTGWYVG
+449 EDGEEYPAVGWYVE
-463 NLDLSEWDVIRI
+463 NLNLTEWDVIRI
-475 EFDSEYPDDSLY
+475 EFDSEYPDDSLS
-487 VSLVQD
+487 VNLLQD
-493 GCTLDYLSDY
+493 GCRFHYESDY
-503 QAETNVFE
+503 QTEANVYE
-511 INLDGTKSTNKVP
+511 INLDGTNHSFSLP
-524 EDSVWYTSKP
+524 ENAAWDISKP
-534 ITEILIRTHLTEVEG
+534 ITDIQIRTHITANEG
-549 TKKAKLK
+549 KKKAKVK
-556 SVELKKY
+556 SVKLKKY
-563 PQVSDHIS
+563 PQVSNHIS

-582 LKKTGVMDIWV
+582 LKKTGAMDIWL
-593 TFAVDIMEDGKETGL
+593 TSAVDIIEDGKETGI
-608 PFSFIHNG
+608 PFSF
-616 NNLINQTE
+616 LINNVILMNQID
-624 TGTLS
+624 TLS
-629 FIYPFTKAGSKYKF
+629 FVYPFTKAGSKYKF

-661 TSEMQLSDSETVSD
+661 TSDMQLPDSETVSD

-694 LNSNPFNMFNDSSK
+694 INSNPIEIFSDVSK
-708 YSYKLLCLNV
+708 FSYMLMCVNV

>member
-35 ITLPSR
+35 IALPSR

-126 ITLKKVIAEPD
+126 ITLKKIIAE
-137 EPEIPD
+137 
-143 EPENPDEPEDPKEE
+143 DEPEDPKEE

-171 GYIADNSEYGDERYC
+171 GYIANNSKYGDERYC

-218 DSNIQNLHFLV
+218 DTNIQNLHFLV
-229 IDNYSN
+229 IDYYYN

-250 VKQNIKADEEFEIN
+250 IKQNIKADEEFEIN
-264 YSVKLLET
+264 YSVKLSET
-272 PKNTVK
+272 PKDTVK
-278 IYFSYGKTDA
+278 IYFAYGKTDA
-288 SGPSYLY
+288 SGTSYLY

-302 RHSDLRI
+302 HHSDVRI
-309 ENGIL
+309 ENGVV
-314 KMNRPGSKFMEYLKS
+314 KMTQPGSKFMEYLKS

-335 VAGVISGKNSKGDD
+335 VLSLISGITKDGSSNYLSS
-349 NWLCGRTYKFGD
+349 RVIKFTAP
-361 DAFSDTDFTY
+361 DAFKDVDFNRD
-371 ELYRAYDSIQDGKIF
+371 LYHVYNSIQDGKIY
-386 SIVDYYKNVENE
+386 SVVDYYKNADDETQ
-398 AERIWISQDISST
+398 RIWITKDVSST
-411 VEYNTIF
+411 VDYDSIY
-418 EESPISILGN
+418 EETDTAILGH
-428 KFGTSYFG
+428 KFGTSIGFG
-436 ASASSDGMIEWRY
+436 GATVSYDGTIEWSF
-449 ENNEEHPGTGWYVG
+449 EDGEEYPAVGWYVE
-463 NLDLSEWDVIRI
+463 NLNLTEWDVIRI
-475 EFDSEYPDDSLY
+475 EFDSEYPDDSLS
-487 VSLVQD
+487 VNLLQD
-493 GCTLDYLSDY
+493 GCRFHYESDY
-503 QAETNVFE
+503 QTEANVYE
-511 INLDGTKSTNKVP
+511 INLDGTNHSFSLP
-524 EDSVWYTSKP
+524 ENAAWDISKP
-534 ITEILIRTHLTEVEG
+534 ITDIQIRTHITANEG
-549 TKKAKLK
+549 KKKAKVK
-556 SVELKKY
+556 SVKLKKY

-582 LKKTGVMDIWV
+582 LKKTGAMDIWL
-593 TFAVDIMEDGKETGL
+593 TSAVDIIEDGKETGI

-661 TSEMQLSDSETVSD
+661 TSDMQLPDSETVSD

-681 ENDDAEG
+681 ENDDADG

>member
-1 MKKNFFST
+1 
-9 ILIVFLM
+9 M

-28 PEMGNIS
+28 PEMGNFS

-41 AVTSAD
+41 AVTSAN

-126 ITLKKVIAEPD
+126 ITLKKIIAE
-137 EPEIPD
+137 
-143 EPENPDEPEDPKEE
+143 DEPEDPKEE

-171 GYIADNSEYGDERYC
+171 GYIANNSKYGDERYC

-218 DSNIQNLHFLV
+218 DTNIQNLHFLV
-229 IDNYSN
+229 IDYYYN

-250 VKQNIKADEEFEIN
+250 IKQNIKADEEFEIN
-264 YSVKLLET
+264 YSVKLSET
-272 PKNTVK
+272 PKDTVK
-278 IYFSYGKTDA
+278 IYFAYGKTDA

-295 QQDKDEY
+295 QQDKNEY

-335 VAGVISGKNSKGDD
+335 VAGVISGKNSEGDD
-349 NWLCGRTYKFGD
+349 NWLCGRTYKFD
-361 DAFSDTDFTY
+361 DAAFSDADFTY

-436 ASASSDGMIEWRY
+436 GASASSDGMIEWRY
-449 ENNEEHPGTGWYVG
+449 ENNEEYPGTGWFVG
-463 NLDLSEWDVIRI
+463 NLDLSEWDIIRI
-475 EFDSEYPDDSLY
+475 EFDSEYPYDSLY
-487 VSLVQD
+487 VSLIQD
-493 GCTLDYLSDY
+493 GCTLDYHSDS
-503 QAETNVFE
+503 QTEKNVFE
-511 INLDGTKSTNKVP
+511 INLDGTKSTYKVP
-524 EDSVWYTSKP
+524 EDSVWDTSKP
-534 ITEILIRTHLTEVEG
+534 ITDIFIRTHITANEG
-549 TKKAKLK
+549 KKKAKVK
-556 SVELKKY
+556 SVKLKKY
-563 PQVSDHIS
+563 PQVSNHIS

-582 LKKTGVMDIWV
+582 LKKTGAMDIWL
-593 TFAVDIMEDGKETGL
+593 TSAVDIIEDGKETGI
-608 PFSFIHNG
+608 PFSF
-616 NNLINQTE
+616 LINNVILMNQID
-624 TGTLS
+624 TLS
-629 FIYPFTKAGSKYKF
+629 FVYPFTKAGSKYKF

-661 TSEMQLSDSETVSD
+661 TSDMQLPDSETVSD

-694 LNSNPFNMFNDSSK
+694 LNSNPFEIFSDVSK
-708 YSYKLLCLNV
+708 FSYMLLCLNV
-718 YDTDMKWIYN
+718 YDADMKWIYN

-797 EYIWTPIE
+797 EYNWTPIE

>member
-35 ITLPSR
+35 IALPSR

-126 ITLKKVIAEPD
+126 ITLKKIIAE
-137 EPEIPD
+137 
-143 EPENPDEPEDPKEE
+143 DEPEDPKEE

-171 GYIADNSEYGDERYC
+171 GYIANNSKYGDERYT

-197 CFKDGLPKKDDVLNL
+197 CFKEELPKKGDVLNL

-229 IDNYSN
+229 VDYYN
-235 KNWTDLISEEDRLTP
+235 KNWMHLISEEDRLTP
-250 VKQNIKADEEFEIN
+250 IKQNIKADEEFEIN
-264 YSVKLLET
+264 YSVKLSET
-272 PKNTVK
+272 PKDTVK
-278 IYFSYGKTDA
+278 IYFAYGKTDA
-288 SGPSYLY
+288 SGTSYLY

-302 RHSDLRI
+302 HHSDVRI
-309 ENGIL
+309 ENGVV
-314 KMNRPGSKFMEYLKS
+314 KMTQPGSKFMEYLKS

-335 VAGVISGKNSKGDD
+335 VLSLISGITKDGSSNYLSS
-349 NWLCGRTYKFGD
+349 RVIKFTAP
-361 DAFSDTDFTY
+361 DAFKDVDFNRD
-371 ELYRAYDSIQDGKIF
+371 LYHVYNSIQDGKIY
-386 SIVDYYKNVENE
+386 SVVDYYKNADDETQ
-398 AERIWISQDISST
+398 RIWITKDVSST
-411 VEYNTIF
+411 VDYDSIY
-418 EESPISILGN
+418 EESDTAILGH
-428 KFGTSYFG
+428 KFGTSIGFG
-436 ASASSDGMIEWRY
+436 GATVSYDGTIEWSF
-449 ENNEEHPGTGWYVG
+449 EDGEEYPAVGWYVE
-463 NLDLSEWDVIRI
+463 NLNLTEWDVIRI
-475 EFDSEYPDDSLY
+475 EFDSEYPDDSLS
-487 VSLVQD
+487 VNLLQD
-493 GCTLDYLSDY
+493 GCRFHYESDY
-503 QAETNVFE
+503 QTEANVYE
-511 INLDGTKSTNKVP
+511 INLDGTNHSFSLP
-524 EDSVWYTSKP
+524 ENAAWDISKP
-534 ITEILIRTHLTEVEG
+534 ITDIQIRTHITANEG
-549 TKKAKLK
+549 KKKAKVK
-556 SVELKKY
+556 SVKLKKY

-582 LKKTGVMDIWV
+582 LKKTGAMDIWL
-593 TFAVDIMEDGKETGL
+593 TSAVDIIEDGKETGI

-661 TSEMQLSDSETVSD
+661 TSDMQLPDSETVSD

-681 ENDDAEG
+681 ENDDADG

-718 YDTDMKWIYN
+718 FDADMKWIYN
-728 FNVTESNVNDY
+728 FNVTEANVNDY
-739 IQTGKDFMSDSSSL
+739 IQTGKDFMSDSSRL

>member
-35 ITLPSR
+35 IALPSR

-126 ITLKKVIAEPD
+126 ITLKKIIAE
-137 EPEIPD
+137 
-143 EPENPDEPEDPKEE
+143 DEPEDPKEE

-171 GYIADNSEYGDERYC
+171 GYIANNSKYGDERYT

-197 CFKDGLPKKDDVLNL
+197 CFKEELPKKGDVLNL

-229 IDNYSN
+229 VDYYN
-235 KNWTDLISEEDRLTP
+235 KNWMHLISEEDRLTP
-250 VKQNIKADEEFEIN
+250 IKQNIKADEEFEIN
-264 YSVKLLET
+264 YSVKLSET
-272 PKNTVK
+272 PKDTVK
-278 IYFSYGKTDA
+278 IYFAYGKTDA
-288 SGPSYLY
+288 SGTSYLY

-302 RHSDLRI
+302 HHSDVRI
-309 ENGIL
+309 ENGVV
-314 KMNRPGSKFMEYLKS
+314 KMTQPGSKFMEYLKS

-335 VAGVISGKNSKGDD
+335 VLSLISGITKDGSSNYLSS
-349 NWLCGRTYKFGD
+349 RVIKFTAP
-361 DAFSDTDFTY
+361 DAFKDVDFNRD
-371 ELYRAYDSIQDGKIF
+371 LYHVYNSIQDGKIY
-386 SIVDYYKNVENE
+386 SVVDYYKNADDETQ
-398 AERIWISQDISST
+398 RIWITKDVSST
-411 VEYNTIF
+411 VDYDSIY
-418 EESPISILGN
+418 EESDTAILGH
-428 KFGTSYFG
+428 KFGTSIGFG
-436 ASASSDGMIEWRY
+436 GATVSYDGTIEWSF
-449 ENNEEHPGTGWYVG
+449 EDGEEYPAVGWYVE
-463 NLDLSEWDVIRI
+463 NLNLTEWDVIRI
-475 EFDSEYPDDSLY
+475 EFDSEYPDDSLS
-487 VSLVQD
+487 VNLLQD
-493 GCTLDYLSDY
+493 GCRFHYESDY
-503 QAETNVFE
+503 QTEANVYE
-511 INLDGTKSTNKVP
+511 INLDGTNHSFSLP
-524 EDSVWYTSKP
+524 ENAAWDISKP
-534 ITEILIRTHLTEVEG
+534 ITDIQIRTHITANEG
-549 TKKAKLK
+549 KKKAKVK
-556 SVELKKY
+556 SVKLKKY

-582 LKKTGVMDIWV
+582 LKKTGAMDIWL
-593 TFAVDIMEDGKETGL
+593 TSAVDIIEDGKETGI

-661 TSEMQLSDSETVSD
+661 TSDMQLPDSETVSD

-681 ENDDAEG
+681 ENDDADG

-718 YDTDMKWIYN
+718 FDADMKWIYN
-728 FNVTESNVNDY
+728 FNVTEANVNDY
-739 IQTGKDFMSDSSSL
+739 IQTGKDFMSDSSRL

-775 LEFSVENKDASSGA
+775 LEFSVENTNASSGA

-797 EYIWTPIE
+797 EYNWTPIE

>member
-1 MKKNFFST
+1 MKKNCFST

-28 PEMGNIS
+28 PEMGNFS

-41 AVTSAD
+41 AVTSAN

-126 ITLKKVIAEPD
+126 ITLKKIIAE
-137 EPEIPD
+137 
-143 EPENPDEPEDPKEE
+143 DEPEDPKEE

-171 GYIADNSEYGDERYC
+171 GYIANNSKYGDERYC

-218 DSNIQNLHFLV
+218 DTNIQNLHFLV
-229 IDNYSN
+229 IDYYYN

-250 VKQNIKADEEFEIN
+250 IKQNIKADEEFEIN
-264 YSVKLLET
+264 YSVKLSET
-272 PKNTVK
+272 PKDTVK
-278 IYFSYGKTDA
+278 IYFAYGKNDA
-288 SGPSYLY
+288 SGTSYLY

-302 RHSDLRI
+302 HHSDVRI
-309 ENGIL
+309 ENGVV
-314 KMNRPGSKFMEYLKS
+314 KMTQPGSKFMEYLKS

-335 VAGVISGKNSKGDD
+335 VLSLISGITKDGSSNYLSS
-349 NWLCGRTYKFGD
+349 RVIKFTAP
-361 DAFSDTDFTY
+361 DAFKDVDFNR
-371 ELYRAYDSIQDGKIF
+371 ELYHVYNSIQDGKIY
-386 SIVDYYKNVENE
+386 SVVDYYKNVDDETQ
-398 AERIWISQDISST
+398 RIWITKDVSST
-411 VEYNTIF
+411 VDYDSIY
-418 EESPISILGN
+418 EESDTAILGH
-428 KFGTSYFG
+428 KFGTSIGFG
-436 ASASSDGMIEWRY
+436 GATVSYDGTIEWSF
-449 ENNEEHPGTGWYVG
+449 EDGEEYPAVGWYVE
-463 NLDLSEWDVIRI
+463 NLNLTEWDVIRI
-475 EFDSEYPDDSLY
+475 EFDSEYPDDSLS
-487 VSLVQD
+487 VNLLQD
-493 GCTLDYLSDY
+493 GCRFHYESDY
-503 QAETNVFE
+503 QTEANVYE
-511 INLDGTKSTNKVP
+511 INLDGTNHSFSLP
-524 EDSVWYTSKP
+524 ENAAWDISKP
-534 ITEILIRTHLTEVEG
+534 ITDIQIRTHITANEG
-549 TKKAKLK
+549 KKKAKVK
-556 SVELKKY
+556 SVKLKKY
-563 PQVSDHIS
+563 PQVSNHIS

-582 LKKTGVMDIWV
+582 LKKTGAMDIWL
-593 TFAVDIMEDGKETGL
+593 TSAVDIIEDGKETGI
-608 PFSFIHNG
+608 PFSF
-616 NNLINQTE
+616 LINNVILMNQID
-624 TGTLS
+624 TLS
-629 FIYPFTKAGSKYKF
+629 FVYPFTKAGSKYKF

-661 TSEMQLSDSETVSD
+661 TSDMQLPDSETVSD

-694 LNSNPFNMFNDSSK
+694 LNSNPFEIFSDVSK
-708 YSYKLLCLNV
+708 FSYMLMCVNV